1 MACPML
7 VLCGWG
13 TSRPRTFVMD
23 DKPRNLRTMLSEAVD
38 TSELMVDLAYAA
50 LYFGDP
56 DMAEEVSKLETYMS
70 ELVHD
75 MRAKCILAVRSPRD
89 AEAMASVLQVISSV
103 ERIGNNAHNIAR
115 IVTHRLGI
123 PRELVADLSDAE
135 EVSHR
140 LLVREGSHMA
150 HRPLSALELPVATGM
165 RVMAIRRGRE
175 WINDVEGDVVLTPG
189 DVLFLE
195 GPPAGITRVRELA
208 SAPFW
213 EPPVPRE
220 DGTLSDLDRA
230 VDVLVE
236 MKNISEVA
244 VGLAYS
250 ALVFRDLGLA
260 AEVRHLED
268 RLDEMKDRL
277 ELWVLRA
284 GAENLD
290 PSALRGL
297 LHLSQAAE
305 DIGDA
310 AQEMVWLIEQ
320 HEAIHPILSIALGET
335 DEVVVRLPVAEG
347 SRADHATLGELRL
360 NIEPGFAV
368 LAVRRGGR
376 YFYRPRGRVMLLPDD
391 ELIASGPDEG
401 RQLLAELLGWHLTID
416 EEGGGYDLE
425 ALKGQPEIRTW
436 DDRIGEGVS

>member
-1 MACPML
+1 MED
-7 VLCGWG
+7 
-13 TSRPRTFVMD
+13 R
-23 DKPRNLRTMLSEAVD
+23 PRNLRTMLSEAVD
-38 TSELMVDLAYAA
+38 TSELMVDLAYAS

-56 DMAEEVSKLETYMS
+56 DMAEEVSELEDYMN

-75 MRAKCILAVRSPRD
+75 MRAKCILAVRNPRD
-89 AEAMASVLQVISSV
+89 AEAMASVLQVISAV
-103 ERIGNNAHNIAR
+103 ERIANDAVNITR

-123 PRELVADLSDAE
+123 PRELVADLSRAE

-140 LLVREGSHMA
+140 VLVREGSHMA
-150 HRPLSALELPVATGM
+150 RRPLSALELPVATGM

-175 WINDVEGDVVLTPG
+175 WVHDVEGDAILIPG

-208 SAPFW
+208 NAPIW
-213 EPPVPRE
+213 DPPAPRE
-220 DGTLSDLDRA
+220 DGSLTDLDRA

-250 ALVFRDLGLA
+250 ALVFRDAGLA

-290 PSALRGL
+290 PSPLRGL

-310 AQEMVWLIEQ
+310 AEEMVWLIEQ
-320 HEAIHPILSIALGET
+320 REAIHPILSIALGET
-335 DEVVVRLPVAEG
+335 DEVVVRLPVAPG
-347 SRADHATLGELRL
+347 SRADRATLAEMRF

-376 YFYRPRGRVMLLPDD
+376 YFYRPRGNVMLQSGD

-401 RQLLAELLGWHLTID
+401 RSLLAELLGWELTMD
-416 EEGGGYDLE
+416 EEDGGYE
-425 ALKGQPEIRTW
+425 LKPLAHPHERPTW
-436 DDRIGEGVS
+436 EERINEPAT